1 MYKIELGGGC
11 FKHDMEQTIILWF
24 SSKSEFSSLNDFIQ
38 FCWIKQ
44 HTEANYGR
52 QSLEEWF
59 AEFHIEDI
67 CPETFDK
74 KIQEYTS
81 DLYHAEIR
89 GLIERCWS
97 MESDIEYIQLFMAY
111 ESDDMPVI
119 YFYEVDLKD
128 NRFVLREMEVFAD
141 RTVKIENDFYRDV
154 IEVCSI
160 PTVDEFNAKVWGEGF
175 YATIISKEEFD
186 EIWNTR
192 NYGGSLDAI

>member
-44 HTEANYGR
+44 HTGANYGR

-81 DLYHAEIR
+81 DLYHAEIQIPTTYIR
-89 GLIERCWS
+89 AVRLKG
-97 MESDIEYIQLFMAY
+97 ESWDE
-111 ESDDMPVI
+111 VI
-119 YFYEVDLKD
+119 YAAESEYDYLCFWWYTT
-128 NRFVLREMEVFAD
+128 A
-141 RTVKIENDFYRDV
+141 
-154 IEVCSI
+154 
-160 PTVDEFNAKVWGEGF
+160 
-175 YATIISKEEFD
+175 
-186 EIWNTR
+186 
-192 NYGGSLDAI
+192 